1 MTTQLIAGASVI
13 GLVVGGLLDPLG
25 QRLAERSLHEQRQ
38 RDEAAAGPSAGRS
51 PAQLTQPPHSSTQLT
66 QPPHLLPAGA
76 SGVRTL
82 GAALVTGILAG
93 AAAHRFGAHLV
104 LVPFTLF
111 FSVLVVVSSTDLSHG
126 LIPRRLVYPAFVGI
140 LVLLVAVAAV
150 DGEWRRLTNAGIGA
164 AASFAVLFAIWWL
177 APRGIGFGDV
187 RLSALIGLATGW
199 IGLLDVYIAIASAFI
214 LGLFIGVTMSG
225 LRGTG
230 RRTRIPF
237 APALAAGAIVAVLWG
252 APIVQAI
259 LHRPV

>member
-1 MTTQLIAGASVI
+1 
-13 GLVVGGLLDPLG
+13 
-25 QRLAERSLHEQRQ
+25 
-38 RDEAAAGPSAGRS
+38 
-51 PAQLTQPPHSSTQLT
+51 
-66 QPPHLLPAGA
+66 
-76 SGVRTL
+76 
-82 GAALVTGILAG
+82 
-93 AAAHRFGAHLV
+93 V

-150 DGEWRRLTNAGIGA
+150 DGEWRRLINAGIGA

-199 IGLLDVYIAIASAFI
+199 IGLLDVYVAVASAFI
-214 LGLFIGVTMSG
+214 LGLVIGITISA

-252 APIVQAI
+252 APIVQAV